1 MKVGFVQ
8 FDPVFG
14 EKEKNLATVKKLLK
28 GIDAELIVLPE
39 LFNTGYTFLDK
50 TELDK
55 FAEPRTGPTYD
66 FMLKLARH
74 YKCAFAYGFAE
85 KDDNAFFNSAAL
97 VTPHGLI
104 GVYRKSHL
112 YFEEKNLF
120 KPGDTGFQVF
130 THRNT
135 KLGLLVCYD
144 WIYPEAMR
152 TLTLKGAQIILH
164 CANLVM
170 SYCPEAHKTRALEN
184 GVFIILAN
192 RTGEEKRGERSYKF
206 IGQSEIVGPRGEIL
220 YRAKKEACVHVADIE
235 PQSAL
240 DKKMNAYN
248 DLLKDR
254 REDLYFK

>member
-8 FDPVFG
+8 LNPVFG
-14 EKEKNLATVKKLLK
+14 EKQKNFTAVEKLLK

-55 FAEPRTGPTYD
+55 FAEQVTGPTYD
-66 FMLKLARH
+66 FMLKLARQH
-74 YKCAFAYGFAE
+74 KCAFAYGFAE
-85 KDDNAFFNSAAL
+85 KNNSTFFNSAAL
-97 VTPHGLI
+97 VTPDGLI

-120 KPGDTGFQVF
+120 TPGDTGFQLLEYK
-130 THRNT
+130 NI

-152 TLTLKGAQIILH
+152 TLALKGAQIILH

-170 SYCPEAHKTRALEN
+170 PYCPEAHKTRALEN
-184 GVFIILAN
+184 GVFIIMAN

-206 IGQSEIVGPRGEIL
+206 IGQSEIVGPRGKIL
-220 YRAKKEACVHVADIE
+220 YRAQDEECVHVIDID
-235 PQSAL
+235 PGLAL
-240 DKKMNAYN
+240 DKKMNEYN
-248 DLLKDR
+248 DIMKDR
-254 REDLYFK
+254 RDDLYFK